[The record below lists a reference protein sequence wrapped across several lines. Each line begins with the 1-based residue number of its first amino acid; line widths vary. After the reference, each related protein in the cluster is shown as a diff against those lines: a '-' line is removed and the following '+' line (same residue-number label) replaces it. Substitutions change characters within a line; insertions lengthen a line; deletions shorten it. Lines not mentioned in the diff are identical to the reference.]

1 MTVMPAD
8 KPWLKLY
15 DEGVPHAIDYPPIPA
30 HGFVENAAR
39 DYPDRPALIF
49 RGNVID
55 YRTFNE
61 LSDRVAAG
69 LAAMGLAK
77 GDKVCLLMPNTPQFV
92 IAFYG
97 ILKAG
102 GVVVATNPLYTAG
115 EIAHQ
120 VADAECKLAVV
131 TSNFYDKFKA
141 AQPQTAVTQV
151 VVSHIK
157 DYMPNTIK
165 MLFPVLA
172 LIKSDLKV
180 HQVKLRDG
188 DTWLLDL
195 IDRYPASMRPVL
207 EIGPEDVAMFQYTGG
222 TTGTSKG
229 AVNTHKGLVANTL
242 QIKSWM
248 PDVRLGAEI
257 TLMAIPLF
265 HVYGMVAGM
274 SFSMAVAA
282 ALVFIP
288 NPRDMDD
295 VLDNIAKHRP
305 TIYPGVPT
313 MYNAINVHPK
323 VQSGEVDVTSI
334 RACIS
339 GSAPLMKE
347 TKDTFER
354 LTGASLR
361 EGYGLSEA
369 PTASTCNPLYGENRT
384 GSIGIPL
391 PDVECRIVSLEDGV
405 TDLPAGEEGEL
416 VLRTPNLMKGYWK
429 MPTETQNTL
438 RDGWL
443 YTGDIARMD
452 EDGYFYIID
461 RKKELI
467 KPSGYQVWP
476 REVEEVLVKH
486 PAILEAGV
494 AGIPDERRG
503 ETVKA
508 WVVLHEG
515 QTATVEEIREYC
527 KQHLAPFKV
536 PSEVEFRTELP
547 KTLVGKILRR
557 ELQREDAE
565 KRARSS

>member
-1 MTVMPAD
+1 MTVMPSD

-15 DEGVPHAIDYPPIPA
+15 DPGVPQAIDYPPIPA
-30 HGFVENAAR
+30 HGFVEEAAR
-39 DYPDRPALIF
+39 DYPDRPALVF
-49 RGNVID
+49 KGNVID
-55 YRTFNE
+55 YRSLNE
-61 LSDRVAAG
+61 LTDRLAAG
-69 LAAMGLAK
+69 LAAMGIAK

-102 GVVVATNPLYTAG
+102 GVVVATNPIYTPG

-120 VADAECKLAVV
+120 VTDAECKLCIA
-131 TSNFYDKFKA
+131 TTNFYDKFKE
-141 AQPQTAVTQV
+141 AQPNTPVTQV

-157 DYMPNTIK
+157 DFMPGTVK
-165 MLFPVLA
+165 MLFPLLA
-172 LIKSDLKV
+172 LVKSDLKV
-180 HQVKLRDG
+180 HQVNLRDG
-188 DTWLLDL
+188 DSWLLDVL
-195 IDRYPASMRPVL
+195 DRYPPSMRPSVD
-207 EIGPEDVAMFQYTGG
+207 IGPDDVAMFQYTGG
-222 TTGTSKG
+222 TTGVSKG
-229 AVNTHKGLVANTL
+229 AVNTHGNLVANSL

-248 PDVRLGAEI
+248 PEVRQGEEI
-257 TLMAIPLF
+257 VLMAIPLF

-274 SFSMAVAA
+274 SFGTASAA
-282 ALVFIP
+282 SLVLIP

-295 VLDNIAKHRP
+295 LLDNIAEHRP

-313 MYNAINVHPK
+313 MYNAINVHPR

-369 PTASTCNPLYGENRT
+369 PTASHCNPLHGENRT
-384 GSIGIPL
+384 GSVGIPL
-391 PDVECRIVSLEDGV
+391 PDVECRIVSLEDGE

-416 VLRTPNLMKGYWK
+416 VLKSPNVMKGYWK
-429 MPTETQNTL
+429 MTTETNNAL
-438 RDGWL
+438 REGWL

-452 EDGYFYIID
+452 EDGYFYIVD

-476 REVEEVLVKH
+476 REVEEILAQH

-515 QTATVEEIREYC
+515 QTATVEEIRDFC

-536 PSEVEFRTELP
+536 PTEVEFRSELP
-547 KTLVGKILRR
+547 KTFVGKVLRR
-557 ELQREDAE
+557 ELQRQEME
-565 KRARSS
+565 KQGEN